1 MPIGIFLYEIEKSF
15 GPQIIAD
22 YYITQEK
29 ISTEILKMFNEKHIK
44 KGLADATHRKGKNL
58 YYSSI
63 IEAEKGKK
71 NLYLGFILK
80 EDEELMSLKS
90 LFESVEEKIIKNFT
104 KDKKKM
110 QGLLKDILNSTIDL
124 FEKLKQPSLIKDTIN
139 EKTKQ
144 MLDEGK
150 LTEARELI
158 DLGEKIPDKL
168 AEEMMLGEQYL
179 NEGLYRK
186 SKKSYLKSAELA
198 EQIRED
204 EIADLLMGKAEQV
217 GGLPDL
223 IKTRDAIN
231 KGMRKSLQ
239 DLEDV
244 NLEYKIY
251 KNLIP
256 LIEKNIKLS
265 YSFNDNEKAEILEK
279 LVKLTRTASI
289 KASDLK
295 RMDDEIKGVLKKV
308 CK

>member
-29 ISTEILKMFNEKHIK
+29 ISTEILKMFNEKHIN

-63 IEAEKGKK
+63 IEVEKGKK

-90 LFESVEEKIIKNFT
+90 LFENVEERVVKNFT

-110 QGLLKDILNSTIDL
+110 QGILKDILNSTIDL

-150 LTEARELI
+150 LQEARELI

-168 AEEMMLGEQYL
+168 AEEMKLAEQYL
-179 NEGLYRK
+179 NEGLFRK
-186 SKKSYLKSAELA
+186 SKKSYLKSAEYA

-204 EIADLLMGKAEQV
+204 GIVNLLTKKAEHI
-217 GGLPDL
+217 GELPDL
-223 IKTRDAIN
+223 IKTRDVIN
-231 KGMRKSLQ
+231 KGMKKSLQ

-265 YSFNDNEKAEILEK
+265 YSFNDNEKAEILEQ
-279 LVKLTRTASI
+279 LLKLTRNASI

-295 RMDDEIKGVLKKV
+295 RIDVEIKGILKKV

>member
-29 ISTEILKMFNEKHIK
+29 ISTESLKMFNEKHIN

-63 IEAEKGKK
+63 IEVEKGKK

-90 LFESVEEKIIKNFT
+90 LFENVEERVVKNFT

-110 QGLLKDILNSTIDL
+110 QGILKDILNSTIDL

-150 LTEARELI
+150 LQEARELI

-168 AEEMMLGEQYL
+168 AEEMKLAEQYL
-179 NEGLYRK
+179 NEGLVRK
-186 SKKSYLKSAELA
+186 SKKSYLKSAEYA

-204 EIADLLMGKAEQV
+204 GIVNLLTKKAEHI
-217 GGLPDL
+217 GELPDL
-223 IKTRDAIN
+223 IKTRDVIN
-231 KGMRKSLQ
+231 KGMKKSLQ

-265 YSFNDNEKAEILEK
+265 YSFNDNEKAEILEQ
-279 LVKLTRTASI
+279 LLKLTRNASI

-295 RMDDEIKGVLKKV
+295 RIDVEIKGILKKV

>member
-44 KGLADATHRKGKNL
+44 KGLADATHRKDKNL

>member
-15 GPQIIAD
+15 GPQVIAD
-22 YYITQEK
+22 YYLTEEK
-29 ISTEILKMFNEKHIK
+29 VSTEILKLFNEKHIK
-44 KGLADATHRKGKNL
+44 KGLADATHREDKNL

-63 IEAEKGKK
+63 IEAEKSKK
-71 NLYLGFILK
+71 KLYLGFILN

-90 LFESVEEKIIKNFT
+90 IFENIEVKIVENFT

-110 QGLLKDILNSTIDL
+110 QESLKEILNSMITL
-124 FEKLKQPSLIKDTIN
+124 FDKLKQPALIKETIN

-150 LTEARELI
+150 LQEARELI

-168 AEEMMLGEQYL
+168 AQEMKLAEQHL

-204 EIADLLMGKAEQV
+204 AIGDLLRGKAEQV
-217 GGLPDL
+217 GRLPDL
-223 IKTRDAIN
+223 IKTRDEIN
-231 KGMRKSLQ
+231 KGMRKSMSE
-239 DLEDV
+239 LEDV
-244 NLEYKIY
+244 NIEYKIY

-265 YSFNDNEKAEILEK
+265 YSFNDNDKAELLEN
-279 LVKLTRTASI
+279 LVKLTRNASI
-289 KASDLK
+289 KSSDLK
-295 RMDDEIKGVLKKV
+295 RLDDQIKSLLKKV

>member
-29 ISTEILKMFNEKHIK
+29 ISTEILKMFNEKHIN

-63 IEAEKGKK
+63 IEVEKGKK

-90 LFESVEEKIIKNFT
+90 LFENVEERVVKNFT

-110 QGLLKDILNSTIDL
+110 QGILKDILNSTIDL

-150 LTEARELI
+150 LQEARELI

-168 AEEMMLGEQYL
+168 AEEMKLAEQYL
-179 NEGLYRK
+179 NEGLFRK
-186 SKKSYLKSAELA
+186 SKKSYLKSAEYA

-204 EIADLLMGKAEQV
+204 GIVNLLTKKAEHI
-217 GGLPDL
+217 GELPDL
-223 IKTRDAIN
+223 IKTRDVIN
-231 KGMRKSLQ
+231 KGMKKSLQ

-265 YSFNDNEKAEILEK
+265 YSFNDNEKAEILEQ
-279 LVKLTRTASI
+279 LLKLTRNASI

-295 RMDDEIKGVLKKV
+295 RIDDEIKGILKKV

>member
-29 ISTEILKMFNEKHIK
+29 ISTEILKMFNDKHIK

-58 YYSSI
+58 FYSSI

-90 LFESVEEKIIKNFT
+90 LFESVEEKVIKNFT

-150 LTEARELI
+150 LQEARELI

-168 AEEMMLGEQYL
+168 AEEMKLAEQYL

-186 SKKSYLKSAELA
+186 SKKSYLKSAEFA
-198 EQIRED
+198 EQIRE
-204 EIADLLMGKAEQV
+204 EGIANLLINKAEHI

-231 KGMRKSLQ
+231 KGMKKSLQ

-279 LVKLTRTASI
+279 LVKLTRNASI

-295 RMDDEIKGVLKKV
+295 RMDDEIKVILKKV

>member
-295 RMDDEIKGVLKKV
+295 RMDDEIKGVFKKV